1 MVLQGVF
8 LVKNALVGRWLWM
21 DGNRKIKVYLD
32 TSVISYLDQQDAP
45 EQMQETREV
54 WERIKSGRYE
64 VFISDVVLRELGEC
78 KDEAKRNL
86 LIGHLSEIKYNL
98 VAIDDQIVSLAD
110 RIVGSGVLKQRNI
123 DDCQHIAAAILSD
136 CDIIVSWNFKHIV
149 NVKTIRGIKVITTV
163 EGYKDLL
170 IYQPTALLDEE
181 E

>member
-1 MVLQGVF
+1 MEEI
-8 LVKNALVGRWLWM
+8 
-21 DGNRKIKVYLD
+21 RKIKVYLD

-54 WERIKSGRYE
+54 WELIKAGYYD
-64 VFISDVVLRELGEC
+64 VFISDVVLRELGDC
-78 KDEAKRNL
+78 KEEEKRNQ
-86 LIGHLSEIKYNL
+86 LIGHLSEINYNL
-98 VAIDDQIVSLAD
+98 VMVDDAVVQLAEKIVAN
-110 RIVGSGVLKQRNI
+110 GVLRQKNI

-149 NVKTIRGIKVITTV
+149 NVKTIRGIKVITTL

-170 IYQPTALLDEE
+170 IYQPTALLIEE

>member
-1 MVLQGVF
+1 
-8 LVKNALVGRWLWM
+8 M
-21 DGNRKIKVYLD
+21 DDNRKIKVYLD

-54 WERIKSGRYE
+54 WERIKAGQYE
-64 VFISDVVLRELGEC
+64 VFISDVVLRELADC
-78 KDEAKRNL
+78 KEEAKRDL
-86 LIGHLSEIKYNL
+86 LIGHLAEIKYNL
-98 VAIDDQIVSLAD
+98 IAVDDDIAKLAEKIVTK
-110 RIVGSGVLKQRNI
+110 GVLKKKNI

-170 IYQPTALLDEE
+170 IYQPTALLNEE
-181 E
+181 D

>member
-1 MVLQGVF
+1 MEEI
-8 LVKNALVGRWLWM
+8 
-21 DGNRKIKVYLD
+21 RKIKVYLD

-54 WERIKSGRYE
+54 WERIKSGYYD
-64 VFISDVVLRELGEC
+64 VFISDVVLRELGDC
-78 KDEAKRNL
+78 KGEEKRNQ

-98 VAIDDQIVSLAD
+98 VMVDDAVVQLAEKIVAN
-110 RIVGSGVLKQRNI
+110 GVLKQKNI

-170 IYQPTALLDEE
+170 IYQPTALLNEE